1 VEAEDQVCGGRLTA
15 RRGTM
20 VRPFSTSSLAS
31 RRAEELHLSFVP
43 PSHLSSLS
51 LSLSWSPTQGK
62 GEEEAAA
69 QPSRASST
77 VAWATR

>member
-1 VEAEDQVCGGRLTA
+1 VELAGRGPGDGGRRREHQRRSNDVEAEDQVCGGRPTA
-15 RRGTM
+15 R
-20 VRPFSTSSLAS
+20 L
-31 RRAEELHLSFVP
+31 
-43 PSHLSSLS
+43 SLS

-62 GEEEAAA
+62 GEEEAAV